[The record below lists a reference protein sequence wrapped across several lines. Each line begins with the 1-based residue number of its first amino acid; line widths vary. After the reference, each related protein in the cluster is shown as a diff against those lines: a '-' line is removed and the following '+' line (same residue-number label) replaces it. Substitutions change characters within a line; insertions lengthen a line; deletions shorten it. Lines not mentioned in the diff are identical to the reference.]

1 MTKVISIYDES
12 MTGKTLNEI
21 LLNIEQEIFTVREL
35 IKLRIEK
42 EVATYNNHPLG
53 FFKGL
58 VQPSEA
64 ELTLN
69 GFKLKKPQAIDAE
82 KQYYTALQSFQK
94 NGFFILIDNRQVE
107 DLDEEVIVQADT
119 RISFI
124 KLTPLV
130 GG

>member
-1 MTKVISIYDES
+1 MKAISVYDES
-12 MTGKTLNEI
+12 MTGKILNEI
-21 LLNIEQEIFTVREL
+21 LLNVEQEIFTVREL

-42 EVATYNNHPLG
+42 EVDTYNSRPLE

-58 VQPSEA
+58 AQPSEA

-69 GFKLKKPQAIDAE
+69 GFKLKKRKPIDAE

-107 DLDEEVIVQADT
+107 DLEEEVMVQPDT
-119 RISFI
+119 KISFI